1 MQRKGITMRKYI
13 VKVNGSVYEV
23 EVEELTAGEAAQ
35 YAAAPEKPAPAKAE
49 EKPAEATAPAAQ
61 PSAKPA
67 AAGAKSINAPM
78 PGSIISV
85 SVKPGDTF
93 RSGQVLLVLEAM
105 KMENE
110 IMAPHDGRVI
120 SVNVSAG
127 SSVNSGDVLISYE

>member
-1 MQRKGITMRKYI
+1 MRKYI

-23 EVEELTAGEAAQ
+23 EVEELTAGEAQLAAKPETEPAKPPKEENKAPAQ
-35 YAAAPEKPAPAKAE
+35 PAPAKPE
-49 EKPAEATAPAAQ
+49 PV
-61 PSAKPA
+61 SAD
-67 AAGAKSINAPM
+67 AKSITAPM

-110 IMAPHDGRVI
+110 IMAPHDGTVI

-127 SSVNSGDVLISYE
+127 SSVNSGDVLISYK

>member
-1 MQRKGITMRKYI
+1 MRKYI

-23 EVEELTAGEAAQ
+23 EVEELSAGDAAI
-35 YAAAPEKPAPAKAE
+35 ASSNSAPAQSAAPAKPAE
-49 EKPAEATAPAAQ
+49 ETKPAETAPVQTAAPAA
-61 PSAKPA
+61 S
-67 AAGAKSINAPM
+67 AGAKTITAPM

-85 SVKPGDTF
+85 SVKPGDSF

-110 IMAPHDGRVI
+110 IMAPHDGKVI
-120 SVNVSAG
+120 SVNVNAG

>member
-1 MQRKGITMRKYI
+1 MRKYI

-23 EVEELTAGEAAQ
+23 EVEELSAGDAAITSANAAAQ
-35 YAAAPEKPAPAKAE
+35 QAAPAQPKE
-49 EKPAEATAPAAQ
+49 EPKPAEQAPVQQAA
-61 PSAKPA
+61 PV
-67 AAGAKSINAPM
+67 AAGAKTITAPM

-85 SVKPGDTF
+85 SVKPGDSF

-110 IMAPHDGRVI
+110 IMAPHDGKVI
-120 SVNVSAG
+120 SVNVNAG

>member
-1 MQRKGITMRKYI
+1 MRKYI

-23 EVEELTAGEAAQ
+23 EVEELSAGDAAIASANAPAQ
-35 YAAAPEKPAPAKAE
+35 QAAPAQPKE
-49 EKPAEATAPAAQ
+49 EPKPAEQAPVQQAA
-61 PSAKPA
+61 PV
-67 AAGAKSINAPM
+67 AAGAKTITAPM

-85 SVKPGDTF
+85 SVKPGDSF

-110 IMAPHDGRVI
+110 IMAPHDGKVI
-120 SVNVSAG
+120 SVNVNAG